1 MDTVDDVES
10 SAKCAAMCTEDDDC
24 MAWSYKKKTCHL
36 KDAMPRHAYQADVTS
51 GELPAFNFI
60 RPSICKQNFIPVI
73 SSSLPHIGPSL

>member
-10 SAKCAAMCTEDDDC
+10 SAKCAAMCNEDDDC

-51 GELPAFNFI
+51 GELPAYKPP
-60 RPSICKQNFIPVI
+60 R
-73 SSSLPHIGPSL
+73 L